1 MLFPFLDGVI
11 ENAKMQG
18 ILNDAPLHF
27 EAAKPTN
34 PPGSLRYPGKVV
46 VQGKRIAIAD
56 SGNNRVLAG
65 TLASPFIANIE
76 TVSKEGLNHPQGMAF
91 DGDRLYVADTE
102 NHSIRAI
109 DVSTGELRTI
119 AGTGNQMRTRSD
131 KQQGAMSSP
140 WDVVLDETTLYVAMA
155 GIHQLWSVNL
165 ESGASRVHAGTGGED
180 IRDGDNQGALLAQ
193 PMGITKIDNRLYF
206 ADAESNG
213 VRWSETSEL
222 GQVGTIVG
230 TGLFDFGDVDGRGDE
245 VRLQHPQ
252 GIAPHPEGG
261 LLVADSYNDC
271 IKKIDPAARSSEA
284 WIRGLNEPEGI
295 SCSGT
300 HAYVADTNAHRIAVI
315 DLKTKEVSELKL
327 E

>member
-1 MLFPFLDGVI
+1 MLSPFLDGVI
-11 ENAKMQG
+11 ENAKMRG
-18 ILNDAPLHF
+18 ILNDTPLHF
-27 EAAKPTN
+27 EADSPTN

-46 VQGKRIAIAD
+46 VEGKRIAIAD
-56 SGNNRVLAG
+56 SGNSRVLVA
-65 TLASPFIANIE
+65 TFSAPDAAKIE
-76 TVSKEGLNHPQGMAF
+76 TISKEGLNHPQGMAF
-91 DGDRLYVADTE
+91 SGDTLYIADTE
-102 NHSIRAI
+102 NHSIRAMDI
-109 DVSTGELRTI
+109 TTGELRAI
-119 AGTGNQMRTRSD
+119 AGTGNQMRTRRD
-131 KQQGAMSSP
+131 QQQGAMSSP
-140 WDVVLDETTLYVAMA
+140 WDVVVDGKTLYVAMA

-180 IRDGDNQGALLAQ
+180 IRDGDNQSALLAQ
-193 PMGITKIDNRLYF
+193 PMGVTQIGNRLYF

-230 TGLFDFGDVDGRGDE
+230 IGLFDFGDVDGAGDK

-252 GIAPHPEGG
+252 GIAPHPDGG
-261 LLVADSYNDC
+261 LLVADSYNDS
-271 IKKIDPAARSSEA
+271 IKRIDPATRSSVT
-284 WIRGLNEPEGI
+284 WVRGLNEPEGI
-295 SCSGT
+295 SCSAT